1 MKPDRLGARAVR
13 VKMVLLFRPWFTQ
26 GEGLC
31 PSLTH
36 EAEGEMD
43 FSRYVST
50 SLSLSLLLL
59 LLLFRLLTFV
69 CQI

>member
-1 MKPDRLGARAVR
+1 MKPDRLGARAVH

-31 PSLTH
+31 PGLTD

-50 SLSLSLLLL
+50 PLFLSPSSSSAHFCSSDLKNIL
-59 LLLFRLLTFV
+59 
-69 CQI
+69 